1 MQKGLSIYAHLPSM
15 SCVVKFS
22 FVVSEDF
29 QLPKK
34 KKKIE
39 KIRLTDG
46 LTDRRKLKDVRA
58 EQVFK

>member
-34 KKKIE
+34 KKLE